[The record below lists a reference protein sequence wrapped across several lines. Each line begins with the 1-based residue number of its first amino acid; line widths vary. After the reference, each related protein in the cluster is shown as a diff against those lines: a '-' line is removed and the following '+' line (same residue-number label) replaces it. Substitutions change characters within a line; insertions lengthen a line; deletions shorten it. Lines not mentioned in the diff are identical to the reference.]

1 MRVRTLE
8 IRWHDSKPISSCDF
22 QPVFFKKA
30 RPLHDKAF
38 AGQSYRLATG
48 GEDNHVRLWMVYPN
62 ITPPSLVEAAA
73 NDAANPPVPRPP
85 RVEYLATLSRHSA
98 PVNVVR
104 FSPNGELIASA
115 GDDGMIIIWV
125 QSNSPSQTTYGSDLN
140 SDDMQFEKEH
150 WKPRTTF
157 RCTTMQVYD
166 LAWSPTG
173 EYIIAGSTDNVAR
186 IFLASE
192 GKCVSEIAE
201 HSHYVQGVAWD
212 PLNEYIA
219 TQSSDRSMH
228 VYSVSTKSGTFD
240 VHAVGKNSRIAHH
253 HTRTPS
259 SHSRSRKF
267 RRESTASDTESVTTT
282 LSEQI
287 KEEGISS
294 SLSGSSQL
302 QNVPLTPATSIPS
315 TPSQAMFP
323 PPPMER
329 PSSRRS
335 SFSGSNAPSSPAL
348 HSRYARSPS
357 PLPTLPAIRTAVS
370 TPSTWNHVR
379 LYGDEGFTNFFRRL
393 TFSPDGGLLMT
404 PAGQFEDPSVNPG
417 TSRATSGN
425 KMEEARGRKGHPD
438 AANSNSGSSVYIYSR
453 ANFARP
459 PVAQL
464 PGHKKASV
472 AVRFSP
478 ILYELRPGVF
488 GPDGPADTKYVVV
501 EKGRDMAINVD
512 IGGPPTSA
520 PNTPALSASSE
531 ILHLSPSKSTLLA
544 PLALPATVPP
554 LSTFLTL
561 PSPVLSATDSV
572 RASSPAVSKPSTPAP
587 PSSSASVFALPYR
600 MLFAVATMDAIAI
613 HDTQQAGPICL
624 LTKLHYDEFTDMSWS
639 PDGQCLMLSS
649 RDGYCTIVVFDEILA
664 AHHVQ
669 QQTLQFQSIAH
680 NHSVPLT
687 SSSTLTPSTTPA
699 LSTIS
704 LPPSLSPRI
713 SSKRPLTP
721 AKSVVPEGDSLPES
735 GPISSARETTPVTPV
750 DNEEHDRAP
759 VPEPPKKKRRVALT
773 RVGDVGS

>member
-1 MRVRTLE
+1 
-8 IRWHDSKPISSCDF
+8 
-22 QPVFFKKA
+22 
-30 RPLHDKAF
+30 
-38 AGQSYRLATG
+38 
-48 GEDNHVRLWMVYPN
+48 
-62 ITPPSLVEAAA
+62 
-73 NDAANPPVPRPP
+73 
-85 RVEYLATLSRHSA
+85 
-98 PVNVVR
+98 
-104 FSPNGELIASA
+104 
-115 GDDGMIIIWV
+115 
-125 QSNSPSQTTYGSDLN
+125 
-140 SDDMQFEKEH
+140 
-150 WKPRTTF
+150 
-157 RCTTMQVYD
+157 
-166 LAWSPTG
+166 
-173 EYIIAGSTDNVAR
+173 
-186 IFLASE
+186 
-192 GKCVSEIAE
+192 
-201 HSHYVQGVAWD
+201 
-212 PLNEYIA
+212 
-219 TQSSDRSMH
+219 MH
-228 VYSVSTKSGTFD
+228 VYSVSTKSGTFEA
-240 VHAVGKNSRIAHH
+240 HAVGKNSRIAHH

-259 SHSRSRKF
+259 SHSRSRMF
-267 RRESTASDTESVTTT
+267 RRESTASDTESVITT

-287 KEEGISS
+287 KEESIPSAFPG
-294 SLSGSSQL
+294 GSQH

-315 TPSQAMFP
+315 TPSQSMFP
-323 PPPMER
+323 PPFMEK

-348 HSRYARSPS
+348 HARYARSPS
-357 PLPTLPAIRTAVS
+357 PLPTLPAIRTAIS
-370 TPSTWNHVR
+370 SPSTWNNVR

-404 PAGQFEDPSVNPG
+404 PAGQFEDPSVIPG

-438 AANSNSGSSVYIYSR
+438 AAISNSGSSVYIYSR

-488 GPDGPADTKYVVV
+488 GPDGPVDTKYVVV
-501 EKGRDMAINVD
+501 EKGRDTAINVD
-512 IGGPPTSA
+512 VGGAPVSA
-520 PNTPALSASSE
+520 PNTPALSASNE
-531 ILHLSPSKSTLLA
+531 ILHVSPSKSTLLA
-544 PLALPATVPP
+544 PLALPAIVPP
-554 LSTFLTL
+554 LSTSLTL

-587 PSSSASVFALPYR
+587 PPSSASVFALPYR

-639 PDGQCLMLSS
+639 VFHLPCLCQLVSCMCRRSPDGQCLMLSS

-664 AHHVQ
+664 AHYVQ

-704 LPPSLSPRI
+704 LPPSVSPRI

-721 AKSVVPEGDSLPES
+721 AKSVVLESDVLPES
-735 GPISSARETTPVTPV
+735 GPPPSARETTPATPV
-750 DNEEHDRAP
+750 DNEEDDKA
-759 VPEPPKKKRRVALT
+759 PEPPKKKRRVPLT